1 MGESTV
7 TKKKDKK
14 MINFLKKIDL
24 KTLLIICL
32 IIVILL
38 MRMCEG
44 SGEND
49 GKKIVKID
57 GKKYEVIKHT
67 IDTVIVPVKQTVY
80 KEGKTIYKEVPIY
93 VQYPPDVKIDTA
105 QILKE
110 FYSKVVY
117 KDTLKLKDSL
127 GYVTITDTITKNS
140 ILNRFYDAN
149 INKTTV
155 KETLIVK
162 DLPTNQVYIGGVA
175 GFDRTNIINFLGPNF
190 VLKTKKDK
198 MFSLG
203 FGYGLNKNISVQA
216 GMYWKISLKKKK

>member
-1 MGESTV
+1 MGKSTV
-7 TKKKDKK
+7 TKEEDKK

-32 IIVILL
+32 VIVILL

-44 SGEND
+44 SGEDD

-67 IDTVIVPVKQTVY
+67 VDTIIVPVKQTVY

-93 VQYPPDVKIDTA
+93 IQPNSEVKIDTA

-175 GFDRTNIINFLGPNF
+175 GFDRTNIVNFLGPNF

-203 FGYGLNKNISVQA
+203 FGYGLNNNISLQA

>member
-1 MGESTV
+1 MNEL
-7 TKKKDKK
+7 
-14 MINFLKKIDL
+14 IKKIDL
-24 KTLLIICL
+24 KTLLIVGL
-32 IIVILL
+32 VVVILL

-44 SGEND
+44 D
-49 GKKIVKID
+49 GDSDKKIVKID

-67 IDTVIVPVKQTVY
+67 VDTVIVPVKQTVY

-93 VQYPPDVKIDTA
+93 VQYPPDVKIDTT

-127 GYVTITDTITKNS
+127 GYITITDTISKNS
-140 ILNRFYDAN
+140 ILNRLYDAN
-149 INKTTV
+149 INKTTI

-162 DLPTNQVYIGGVA
+162 DLPVNQVFAGGVA
-175 GFDRTNIINFLGPNF
+175 GFDKTNIVNFVGPTF

-198 MFSLG
+198 MYSLG
-203 FGYGLNKNISVQA
+203 IGYGLNGNLSVQA
-216 GMYWKISLKKKK
+216 GMYWKISFKKKK

>member
-1 MGESTV
+1 MGKSSIVKKED
-7 TKKKDKK
+7 TKMKK
-14 MINFLKKIDL
+14 ILKKLDL
-24 KTLLIICL
+24 KTLLIMGL

-44 SGEND
+44 NGEEN
-49 GKKIVKID
+49 KKIIKID

-67 IDTVIVPVKQTVY
+67 VDTVIVPVKQTVY

-93 VQYPPDVKIDTA
+93 IQPNPEVKVDTA

-127 GYVTITDTITKNS
+127 GFITITDTITKNS
-140 ILNRFYDAN
+140 ILNRLYDAN
-149 INKTTV
+149 INKTTI

-162 DLPTNQVYIGGVA
+162 DLPNNQLYIGGVA
-175 GFDRTNIINFLGPNF
+175 GFDKQNIVNFLGPNF

-203 FGYGLNKNISVQA
+203 FGYGLNQNLSIQA
-216 GMYWKISLKKKK
+216 GMYWKISFKKKK

>member
-1 MGESTV
+1 MKTILE
-7 TKKKDKK
+7 
-14 MINFLKKIDL
+14 KIDL
-24 KTLLIICL
+24 KTLLIIGL
-32 IIVILL
+32 IVVIFL
-38 MRMCEG
+38 MRMCD
-44 SGEND
+44 GESEKD
-49 GKKIVKID
+49 KKIIKVD

-67 IDTVIVPVKQTVY
+67 IDTIIVPVKQTVY

-93 VQYPPDVKIDTA
+93 IQYPPETKIDTA

-127 GYVTITDTITKNS
+127 GYITITDTITKNS
-140 ILNRFYDAN
+140 ILNRLFEAN
-149 INKTTV
+149 VNKTTV

-162 DLPTNQVYIGGVA
+162 DLPTNQVYVGGVV
-175 GFDRTNIINFLGPNF
+175 GFDRTNIVNFVGPNF

-198 MFSLG
+198 MFSFG
-203 FGYGLNKNISVQA
+203 FGYGLNNNVSVQA

>member
-1 MGESTV
+1 MN
-7 TKKKDKK
+7 K
-14 MINFLKKIDL
+14 FLEKLDL
-24 KTLLIICL
+24 KTILIIGL
-32 IIVILL
+32 IVVILL

-44 SGEND
+44 DSEGN
-49 GKKIVKID
+49 KNTVKID
-57 GKKYEVIKHT
+57 GKKYEVVKHT
-67 IDTVIVPVKQTVY
+67 VDTVIVPVKQTVY

-93 VQYPPDVKIDTA
+93 IQPNPEVKIDTA

-140 ILNRFYDAN
+140 ILNRVYDAN
-149 INKTTV
+149 INKITI
-155 KETLIVK
+155 KDILIVK
-162 DLPTNQVYIGGVA
+162 DLPVNQVYIGGVT
-175 GFDRTNIINFLGPNF
+175 GFDKQNIVNFIGPNF

-203 FGYGLNKNISVQA
+203 FGYGLNQNISVQA
-216 GMYWKISLKKKK
+216 GIYWKISLKKKK